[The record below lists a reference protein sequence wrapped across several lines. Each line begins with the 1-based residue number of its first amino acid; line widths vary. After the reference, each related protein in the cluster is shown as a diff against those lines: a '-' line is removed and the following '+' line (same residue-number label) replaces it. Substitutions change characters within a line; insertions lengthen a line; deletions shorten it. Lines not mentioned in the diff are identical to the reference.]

1 MKHERGQ
8 DSINRA
14 AWRSRSARNGYGRAA
29 GWTDPG
35 EAAAFAWLAERI
47 RGQPIL
53 DIGVGGGRT
62 VPLLTALSA
71 DYIAVDYTP
80 ELVEICRRNHPG
92 IQVLHMDARNLS
104 ALADARFALV
114 VFSYN
119 GIDAVDHA
127 GRLTILKECARVLRP
142 GGYLLFSTH
151 NLHGPSYRRRPRDL
165 LRLPRRD
172 AGLIEFGRDALR
184 ILHALPVGAFNY
196 LRHTRLDQAE
206 EGYAMRVCAAHRFG
220 IVILYT
226 DFATQRRQL
235 ADAGLHFDVAFGN
248 AAGKRVDED
257 ADLNREEWIHF
268 VAHKI
273 SRDDG

>member
-1 MKHERGQ
+1 MKQDRGQ

-14 AWRSRSARNGYGRAA
+14 AWRSRSARNGYGRAS

-62 VPLLTALSA
+62 VPLLTALST

-80 ELVEICRRNHPG
+80 ELVEICQRNHPG
-92 IQVLHMDARNLS
+92 IQVRHMDARDLS
-104 ALADARFALV
+104 AFADACFGLV
-114 VFSYN
+114 AFSYN

-127 GRLTILKECARVLRP
+127 GRLAILGECARVLRP

-151 NLHGPSYRRRPRDL
+151 NLHGPSYRRRPSDL

-172 AGLIEFGRDALR
+172 AGLVEFGRDTLR
-184 ILHALPVGAFNY
+184 ILYALPVGAFNY
-196 LRHTRLDQAE
+196 LRHTRLDQIE
-206 EGYAMRVCAAHRFG
+206 DGYATRVCAAHRFG

-248 AAGKRVDED
+248 ADGARVDETV
-257 ADLNREEWIHF
+257 DLSREEWIHF
-268 VAHKI
+268 IARKRSHG
-273 SRDDG
+273 DG